1 MRNAGCSETMDSNV
15 KDVLESGDSERRATR
30 MTSSKIGTW
39 TGRIVALLA
48 AVIIPA
54 CGSSG
59 SPGGSNPNGILWNS
73 QGVAGGGGT
82 PGPATLFYI
91 PASDN
96 TGLGAATIGISNI
109 IVSTDD
115 ATYDAYYPN
124 GGNGLS
130 ATKITYQ
137 FGNLHPLS
145 TDTGSI
151 PVTSRENTLSGLIN
165 GYRQQ
170 QLGNVGAGGG
180 GGVGGGVAVGNTTGI
195 ILAGHF
201 KGTKSAR
208 AHCKYYALG
217 YDAAANF
224 GIGPN
229 AEGDSMQVSANP
241 FSPFGTPAPG
251 NPDGDQGRLGKIGVV
266 AYVPTFARADFCV
279 SGTQYSE
286 ADAVMSYLLRT
297 APGALAATGPTN
309 MAVGHWRGGT
319 QAFWWDVIYLL
330 NPTPAN

>member
-1 MRNAGCSETMDSNV
+1 MATNR
-15 KDVLESGDSERRATR
+15 VL
-30 MTSSKIGTW
+30 TW
-39 TGRIVALLA
+39 TGRLAALLA

-54 CGSSG
+54 CGSTG
-59 SPGGSNPNGILWNS
+59 GIPGANPNGILWNS
-73 QGVAGGGGT
+73 QVTGTPSGGTVGGGGGLWVD
-82 PGPATLFYI
+82 PN
-91 PASDN
+91 S
-96 TGLGAATIGISNI
+96 GLGASTIGISNI

-115 ATYDAYYPN
+115 ATYDAYYP
-124 GGNGLS
+124 GGGGGLS
-130 ATKITYQ
+130 ANKIQYI

-145 TDTGSI
+145 TDTGSTSI
-151 PVTSRENTLSGLIN
+151 TSRENTLSGLIN

-170 QLGNVGAGGG
+170 QLGNVGAGG

-208 AHCKYYALG
+208 AHCKYYALAF
-217 YDAAANF
+217 DAAGNF

-229 AEGDSMQVSANP
+229 KEGDAMQTTTGQAN
-241 FSPFGTPAPG
+241 PFGTPAPG

-266 AYVPTFARADFCV
+266 AFVPTFAKADFCV
-279 SGTQYSE
+279 SGAQYGE

-297 APGALAATGPTN
+297 SPGALAAMGPTN
-309 MAVGHWRGGT
+309 MAIGHWRGGT
-319 QAFWWDVIYLL
+319 AAYWWDVIYLK